1 MSEWE
6 KVELVTNNFA
16 LVLWSLAILMFCR
29 ICRLNLFACSQ
40 KVLPFSRISTLDLWS
55 LATEGTQE
63 FGWEKKKGIC
73 NSHRWKN
80 RSLATE
86 GTQEFLSLKKYQFL
100 HVPIFVA
107 MRQCELQTR
116 VYLLLPNCK
125 FGRTKE
131 KRSLAA
137 EDARISQQR
146 WCPYFCTPFFVLI
159 TDAGRRLRSVTVG
172 RNELR
177 HKTPAATSTL
187 KECPNCNS

>member
-1 MSEWE
+1 
-6 KVELVTNNFA
+6 
-16 LVLWSLAILMFCR
+16 MFSR
-29 ICRLNLFACSQ
+29 ICRRTLFACSQ

-63 FGWEKKKGIC
+63 FPPL
-73 NSHRWKN
+73 N
-80 RSLATE
+80 
-86 GTQEFLSLKKYQFL
+86 KYQIL

-116 VYLLLPNCK
+116 VCLLLPNCK

-131 KRSLAA
+131 KNVRLQPMGRKNSP
-137 EDARISQQR
+137 EPR
-146 WCPYFCTPFFVLI
+146 V
-159 TDAGRRLRSVTVG
+159 TDAGRRLRSVIVG

-177 HKTPAATSTL
+177 HKTPSATSTL

>member
-1 MSEWE
+1 MIP
-6 KVELVTNNFA
+6 A
-16 LVLWSLAILMFCR
+16 LVLWSLAILMF
-29 ICRLNLFACSQ
+29 
-40 KVLPFSRISTLDLWS
+40 SRISTLDLW
-55 LATEGTQE
+55 
-63 FGWEKKKGIC
+63 
-73 NSHRWKN
+73 
-80 RSLATE
+80 SLATE

-116 VYLLLPNCK
+116 VCLLLPNCK

-131 KRSLAA
+131 KNVRLQPR
-137 EDARISQQR
+137 ERKNQPEPR
-146 WCPYFCTPFFVLI
+146 V

-177 HKTPAATSTL
+177 HKTPSATSTL